1 MWKNTRTGWGIITIF
16 MHWVSAIAIVGLFI
30 LGWWMTGLGYYD
42 PWYNQGPW
50 VHRSIGLLLFGF
62 IVVRLIWRLCQP
74 TPVAQGKR
82 WEALAA
88 HAGHMLLYV
97 LLLLVFISGYLMSTA
112 KGSPISVF
120 GWFDVPAT
128 LHGLPNQASLAGDIH
143 WYSALALMVLAAG
156 HMLAALKHHYLDGH
170 TTLKRMLS
178 PRYSERDE
186 L

>member
-1 MWKNTRTGWGIITIF
+1 MWKNSHTGWGIITIF
-16 MHWVSAIAIVGLFI
+16 MHWVSAVAIIGLFI

-50 VHRSIGLLLFGF
+50 IHRSIGILLFGF
-62 IVVRLIWRLCQP
+62 IVLRMVWRFLQP
-74 TPVAQGKR
+74 TPVAEGKR
-82 WEALAA
+82 WEIITA

-97 LLLLVFISGYLMSTA
+97 LMLLVFISGYLMSTA

-128 LHGLPNQASLAGDIH
+128 LHGLPDQASLAGDIH

-156 HMLAALKHHYLDGH
+156 HMLAALKHHYRDGH

-178 PRYSERDE
+178 PRYSVRDE
-186 L
+186 